1 MTGVLQT
8 KMGIHAVLAGIL
20 TMCGL
25 YTINLIVMRSSPNIS
40 LINVPTVFK
49 AAESLGLSKEA
60 ARLVIAIAAAAVCLV
75 LLILFFRTHLGL
87 CIRAMAMWAMVTRL
101 ASMNAIVTIQQCTG
115 SGQRRS
121 DCPVSGICGCKLRF
135 RYAGRRPGIGHHW
148 RGDCWKK
155 RSGNRIFF
163 LDFRFD
169 HLPLY
174 HRSGNQEPD
183 FSGIC
188 VKTGISVHRSG
199 GAGASGDTLSDGAFK
214 DEADERKRYV

>member
-1 MTGVLQT
+1 MS
-8 KMGIHAVLAGIL
+8 A
-20 TMCGL
+20 
-25 YTINLIVMRSSPNIS
+25 SS
-40 LINVPTVFK
+40 INVDAMKITALAFSN
-49 AAESLGLSKEA
+49 A
-60 ARLVIAIAAAAVCLV
+60 LVA
-75 LLILFFRTHLGL
+75 
-87 CIRAMAMWAMVTRL
+87 
-101 ASMNAIVTIQQCTG
+101 
-115 SGQRRS
+115 
-121 DCPVSGICGCKLRF
+121 VSGGLIAQYQGFGGCKLRF

-148 RGDCWKK
+148 RSDCWKK

-199 GAGASGDTLSDGAFK
+199 GAPHHIHPQQ
-214 DEADERKRYV
+214 